1 MSTTTERPSRI
12 LVLDDEQLNIEL
24 LRFILEKNGYL
35 FRGATQ
41 ESDFMHAL
49 EDELPDLILL
59 DVLLGD
65 TEGFD
70 VCLELKKDKRFADIP
85 VIFLTGKVGVEDK
98 IRGFE
103 VGGVDY
109 VTKPFNEQEL
119 IARMNTHLSLIF
131 ARKRIENQALKLEKS
146 NQLKDR
152 LFSIIGH
159 DLRSPLSAA
168 KLKMD
173 FILRGIIDPTAEN
186 FKEETVY
193 GLLKTMDEAL
203 NLLQNLLGW
212 AKSESGELQAIPENI
227 SLNDIVEETFRLLRL
242 ASDHKSI
249 EMRNEVPEGTEVYAD
264 LNMIKTVLR
273 NFLSNAIKFTP
284 DSGRI
289 RVATQEDTHGML
301 WVRIIDNGQ
310 GISREDIAKILNP
323 DEHFSKLGTQKEPG
337 TGLGLILCQA
347 FIGVNGGEMRID
359 SKPGEGSTFLFS
371 IPTSSIAELS
381 TADIGQ
387 PENLA

>member
-1 MSTTTERPSRI
+1 MFTE
-12 LVLDDEQLNIEL
+12 VDFLD
-24 LRFILEKNGYL
+24 RFDAAAKAGFKAVEYL
-35 FRGATQ
+35 FPYDYA
-41 ESDFMHAL
+41 A
-49 EDELPDLILL
+49 
-59 DVLLGD
+59 DVLAERLKAEANTKEVPIIFISAMSQ
-65 TEGFD
+65 TEN
-70 VCLELKKDKRFADIP
+70 
-85 VIFLTGKVGVEDK
+85 KVK
-98 IRGFE
+98 AFRA
-103 VGGVDY
+103 GGVDY

-186 FKEETVY
+186 FKEETIY

-227 SLNDIVEETFRLLRL
+227 SLNDVVEETFRLLRL

-347 FIGVNGGEMRID
+347 FIGVNGGEMRIE

-387 PENLA
+387 PENRA